1 MRKVTWTLA
10 IVICI
15 AVMLAG
21 CGKKDAADVVGDL
34 DNAISKLES
43 YKGTGTMTLHTGQQP
58 LAYAVEVWY
67 QSPHYYRISLTNGKQ
82 DVTQILLKNDD
93 GVFVLTPALN
103 KSFRFQSDW
112 PEKHGQAYLYHTLV
126 QSILEDDNR
135 QFTKEGDYYV
145 FDVASNLQHN
155 SLIRQRIWLD
165 ESYAPKKVEA
175 SDAESNVILSVDF
188 TSFEFN
194 KKFETHSFDM
204 KHNMTSYH
212 LQSVPTLSMEGE
224 ALTDAT
230 EGEASA
236 PQEQVAGSFGIILPG
251 YVPDGVVQSEMSE
264 IEVEGESGVLLR
276 YTGDYTFS
284 IVESRPTER
293 AVTAMKGKIVDVGYT
308 LGVMLGEELKSLTW
322 MYDGVEYR
330 LSSGDL
336 PEEEMVRIAQSFEG
350 QSGK

>member
-21 CGKKDAADVVGDL
+21 CGNKDSADVVGDL
-34 DNAISKLES
+34 DKAISKLES

-67 QSPHYYRISLTNGKQ
+67 QSPHYYRISLKHGKQ

-126 QSILEDDNR
+126 QSILEDENR
-135 QFTKEGDYYV
+135 QFSKEGDFYV

-155 SLIRQRIWLD
+155 SLVRQRIWLD
-165 ESYAPKKVEA
+165 DSYAPKKVEA
-175 SDAESNVILSVDF
+175 SDAESNVILSVEF
-188 TSFEFN
+188 TSFEFD

-204 KHNMTSYH
+204 KHKMTSYRM
-212 LQSVPTLSMEGE
+212 QSVPTLAMEGE
-224 ALTDAT
+224 ATDGAA
-230 EGEASA
+230 GDEAGVR
-236 PQEQVAGSFGIILPG
+236 QEQVAGSFGIILPG
-251 YVPDGVVQSEMSE
+251 YVPEGVVQNEMSE
-264 IEVEGESGVLLR
+264 IEVAGQSGVLLR
-276 YTGDYTFS
+276 YTGDYTYS

-293 AVTAMKGKIVDVGYT
+293 AVTAMKGKVVDLGYT
-308 LGVMLGEELKSLTW
+308 LGVMLGDDLKSLSW
-322 MYDGVEYR
+322 MHDGVEFR